1 MPLADARFQIARQHT
16 VAGRGRWH
24 WSVILNGYADR
35 HAYENG
41 ALVLRGVSM
50 DENSRIIITTALGST
65 VAQYAGKDV
74 KSNRISIGKL
84 AQGVYFAGIKSGN
97 NKTLQRII
105 VK

>member
-1 MPLADARFQIARQHT
+1 VEQSAPKAIQLRTAPNI
-16 VAGRGRWH
+16 
-24 WSVILNGYADR
+24 
-35 HAYENG
+35 AYENG

-50 DENSRIIITTALGST
+50 DENSRIIITTALGGT

-74 KSNRISIGKL
+74 KVNRIPIGKL
-84 AQGVYFAGIKSGN
+84 AQGVYFAGITSGN